1 MFSYI
6 EKLEE
11 EVFKEFEGIDEL
23 GLTVFCSKEEEN
35 YFIDNFIKNIEL
47 RASEEQIV
55 EDSKMSY
62 LENILRLWLESDE

>member
-1 MFSYI
+1 MFGYI

-23 GLTVFCSKEEEN
+23 GPTGFESEEEEN
-35 YFIDNFIKNIEL
+35 HFIDNFIKNMEL

-55 EDSKMSY
+55 ENSKMSY
-62 LENILRLWLESDE
+62 SENILRIWLESDE

>member
-1 MFSYI
+1 MFGYI

-23 GLTVFCSKEEEN
+23 GPTGFDSEEEEN
-35 YFIDNFIKNIEL
+35 YFIDNFIKNMEL

-55 EDSKMSY
+55 ENSKMSY